1 MVRIPATRD
10 DERVRGVELD
20 CLVRELHPAA
30 TTGVLRAVRAILYSL
45 RAPAVARN
53 SMRAS
58 ARVLPRSN
66 RCEGFFSRHFIT
78 ICDICA
84 GMREST
90 TSGATAVSVTC
101 L

>member
-1 MVRIPATRD
+1 MRVAAARD
-10 DERVRGVELD
+10 DERMRRVELD

-30 TTGVLRAVRAILYSL
+30 ATGTERAVRAILYSL
-45 RAPAVARN
+45 CAPALERKLI
-53 SMRAS
+53 SAS
-58 ARVLPRSN
+58 ASELPRSK
-66 RCEGFFSRHFIT
+66 RFAGFFSRHFIT